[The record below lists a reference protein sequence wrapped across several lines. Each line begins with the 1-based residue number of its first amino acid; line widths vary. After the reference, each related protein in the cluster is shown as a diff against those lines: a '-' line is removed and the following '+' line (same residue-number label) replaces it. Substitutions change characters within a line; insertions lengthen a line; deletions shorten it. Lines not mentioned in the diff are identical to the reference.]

1 MQQFAHLYQC
11 EFHVTPAA
19 AHLREV
25 AEQYVRDTEAYD
37 RTVCTGPI
45 IRGEIMP
52 ATLHERGQINRFASR
67 MFNRLALENAGRFTA
82 TELRREIARIEARG
96 R

>member
-1 MQQFAHLYQC
+1 MQQFANLYQC

-25 AEQYVRDTEAYD
+25 AEQYIRDIEAYD
-37 RTVCTGPI
+37 RTVCTSPI

-52 ATLHERGQINRFASR
+52 ATLRERCQINRFAIQ
-67 MFNRLALENAGRFTA
+67 MFDHLTLDNAGRFTA
-82 TELRREIARIEARG
+82 KELRREIARIEARG
-96 R
+96 L